1 VPTTLVW
8 NPACRH
14 HYAGAGHP
22 ERPQRFEAVL
32 EALRHPNLAA
42 LVQWVEGAPASRDL
56 IERVH
61 SAAYI
66 DLLDAMNARGGGGG
80 GGGGGGV
87 ALDADTFL
95 GPRSWESVLAAA
107 GVAVAAVDQAIT
119 AGRERAFA
127 ITRPPGHHALAS
139 RAMGFCFLNN
149 VVIAARRAQM
159 LGCARVLIVD
169 WDVHHGNGTQA
180 LVERDPS
187 IRFVSMHQYPWY
199 PGTGA
204 ADERGVG
211 NVFNIPRPGGL
222 PRATYARD
230 LLAGVDAALEG
241 WQPDAL
247 LISAGFDSLAGDPLG
262 EFTLEP
268 DDIADW
274 TAALRERM
282 RSRPIV
288 GVLEGGYRL
297 DLLAAGSSAFVRA
310 LS

>member
-1 VPTTLVW
+1 VSVVVW

-32 EALRHPNLAA
+32 EALRRPDLAA
-42 LVQWVEGAPASRDL
+42 VVRWVEASPATSSSL
-56 IERVH
+56 EAVH

-66 DLLDAMNARGGGGG
+66 AMLESLNARGGGG
-80 GGGGGGV
+80 

-95 GPRSWESVLAAA
+95 GPRSWESALASA
-107 GVAVAAVDQAIT
+107 GVALAAVERGMEAGT
-119 AGRERAFA
+119 AFGV
-127 ITRPPGHHALAS
+127 TRPPGHHALAE

-149 VVIAARRAQM
+149 VVLAARHAQAH
-159 LGCARVLIVD
+159 GCSRVLIAD

-180 LVERDPS
+180 LVEHDPS

-211 NVFNIPRPGGL
+211 NVFNVPRPGGL
-222 PRATYARD
+222 PRAVYVRD
-230 LLAGVDAALEG
+230 FLGGVDAALEH
-241 WQPDAL
+241 WDPDIL
-247 LISAGFDSLAGDPLG
+247 LICAGFDSLAGDPLG

-268 DDIADW
+268 DDITHW
-274 TAALRERM
+274 TEALRARM
-282 RSRPIV
+282 GKRPVV

-297 DLLAAGSSAFVRA
+297 DLLAAGVVAHVRA